1 LSKSKKNISVVKKN
15 AIFLFFESERKK
27 LRKFSF
33 FFCYEETAYYPCF
46 IYFVCYAAYKS
57 SGERYPVCA
66 QCPMICYIT
75 PKGRDVFIDLFLNN
89 NKTGTISL
97 SNFIRVSKL
106 FKQILASQH
115 II

>member
-1 LSKSKKNISVVKKN
+1 MQFFFSLKVKGKNCENS
-15 AIFLFFESERKK
+15 R
-27 LRKFSF
+27 